1 MKNNRN
7 VLIVCVYNVC
17 VGGGGE
23 RGDNEMWWRWCWM
36 ENSRNVWCWRRKEI
50 ALKKSLDA
58 L

>member
-17 VGGGGE
+17 VGGGGGG
-23 RGDNEMWWRWCWM
+23 RGDKEIGGGGCWL

-50 ALKKSLDA
+50 EMWKWW
-58 L
+58 